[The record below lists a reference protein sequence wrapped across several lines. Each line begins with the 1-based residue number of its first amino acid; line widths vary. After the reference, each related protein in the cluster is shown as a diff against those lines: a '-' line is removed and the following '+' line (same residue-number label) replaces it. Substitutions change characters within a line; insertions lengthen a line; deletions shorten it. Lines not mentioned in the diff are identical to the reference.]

1 MSKRIQDLINE
12 NKTLKAQVKDLEAG
26 WKKIEKAFGTEVSR
40 AKRTVRRKARS
51 VTRKVNAA
59 IDAVTA

>member
-26 WKKIEKAFGTEVSR
+26 WKKIEKAFGTEVTR
-40 AKRTVRRKARS
+40 AKRTVRRKAKAA
-51 VTRKVNAA
+51 TRKVNAA
-59 IDAVTA
+59 IDAVTS

>member
-1 MSKRIQDLINE
+1 MSKRIQDLISE

-26 WKKIEKAFGTEVSR
+26 WKKIEKAFGTNVTR
-40 AKRTVRRKARS
+40 AKRTARRRARS

-59 IDAVTA
+59 IDAVT

>member
-1 MSKRIQDLINE
+1 MSKRIQDLISE

-40 AKRTVRRKARS
+40 AKRVVRRRARS
-51 VTRKVNAA
+51 ATKKVGAAINAA
-59 IDAVTA
+59 KS